1 MSPEESFRTRIGR
14 RIRAERERQGLSQR
28 DLAAAAGTTQRRIS
42 EIETGAINL
51 TADTIESIACALHVP
66 PYKLTR

>member
-1 MSPEESFRTRIGR
+1 MSPEESLRARIGR

-42 EIETGAINL
+42 EIENGAINL
-51 TADTIESIACALHVP
+51 TADTIEDIARSLRVP